1 MRAIYIP
8 FVNLLAARITRL
20 FGPSFTR
27 HLSLGENGGLS
38 VGFETVS
45 STDSYRWVGMRR
57 GAHAKRPHWIFQY
70 TLSGWGIFE
79 TGGIAKKVGAGQAFC
94 ARIPSRHLYRN
105 DGACE
110 NWTFFWLI
118 VSHPYVVGRLLKHG
132 NLVNTLVEWP
142 ENSAAI
148 RAAAS
153 LLLEYREQSEP
164 YDIENA
170 VFHWMLEMERAAFSS
185 RHPAGERE
193 RLMEFVRARV
203 LEQLTAF
210 VPVEDLARACNMN
223 RSNFAHH
230 FRKTT
235 GMSPAGF
242 IRRIRLDEAVRLLG
256 RKNLSV
262 KEVAAQT
269 GFADANHLCKVF
281 RARMQI
287 SPGTYRRL

>member
-1 MRAIYIP
+1 M
-8 FVNLLAARITRL
+8 

-27 HLSLGENGGLS
+27 HLSLVGNGGLS
-38 VGFETVS
+38 AGFETVAG
-45 STDSYRWVGMRR
+45 TDSYRWDGMRR

-79 TGGIAKKVGAGQAFC
+79 TAGSAKRVGAGQAFC
-94 ARIPSRHLYRN
+94 ARIPSRHIYRN
-105 DGACE
+105 DQDCE
-110 NWTFFWLI
+110 KWTFFWLI
-118 VSHPYVVGRLLKHG
+118 VSHPYVVGRLLKHA

-142 ENSAAI
+142 ENSPAI
-148 RAAAS
+148 RAATS
-153 LLLEYREQSEP
+153 LLFEYREESDL
-164 YDIENA
+164 YDVENA
-170 VFHWMLEMERAAFSS
+170 IFRWMIEMERSAFSS
-185 RHPAGERE
+185 RHPTGERE
-193 RLMEFVRARV
+193 RLMNFVRDRV

-210 VPVEDLARACNMN
+210 VPVEDLAGACNMN

-235 GMSPAGF
+235 GTSPAAF

-281 RARMQI
+281 RAHMQI